1 MVKNYTPTNQKNIVL
16 QKKNKN
22 ASKKKDFPRI
32 LVAQLRK
39 RIKQGIKK
47 QGIPKTIKINKVK
60 KGHLKLQN
68 YQFIQIFLNIKP
80 SRLGY

>member
-1 MVKNYTPTNQKNIVL
+1 MVKNYTPTNSSNKAL
-16 QKKNKN
+16 QKKKKN

-47 QGIPKTIKINKVK
+47 
-60 KGHLKLQN
+60 
-68 YQFIQIFLNIKP
+68 
-80 SRLGY
+80 